1 MKEYICATTKDLDSV
16 FGIVQSSIKE
26 IYPQYYPKEVVDFFS
41 DLHSKENIL
50 KDIEDELVG
59 ILQVDGECVGT
70 GCYRDN
76 HITRVYIEPAYQKK
90 GYGSYIMDCLENN
103 I

>member
-41 DLHSKENIL
+41 DLHSSENVL
-50 KDIEDELVG
+50 KDIEDGLVG
-59 ILQVDGECVGT
+59 ILVVDGTYVGT
-70 GCYRDN
+70 TFLRNGKFSMTTHCGGLLLKEEYKSTISHN
-76 HITRVYIEPAYQKK
+76 FI
-90 GYGSYIMDCLENN
+90 
-103 I
+103 